1 MKMDGKL
8 RSTLGDVAT
17 SIRSLS
23 MDAIQT
29 ANSGHPGLPLGC
41 AEIGAVLYGKC
52 LRFSNRNLDWINRD
66 RFVLSAGHGS
76 MFLYSLLHL
85 SNSGV
90 SLDDLRQF
98 RQLGSITPGHPE
110 VDVTPGVEMTT
121 GPLGQGLG
129 TAVGM
134 ALGGKILASKFNSSR
149 HRVFDYTVYTLAGD
163 GCMMEGL
170 SSEVSSFAGH
180 YQLDNLVVLYDAN
193 DICLD
198 GNLKEC
204 FSDDVNARFCSFGFE
219 TCTIDGHDVDEIFE
233 ALQWSK
239 NQNGKPKLI
248 ICKTT
253 IGKGS
258 PNKSGTSSVH
268 GSPLGAEEIRKTKE
282 NLGLSPDET
291 FQIIPGVSEYFNQ
304 VCERGQK
311 LYQNWAKDYEVW
323 QEENPDKAALLD
335 KMRKPSF
342 EGLEGKLP
350 RFMPGETL
358 AGRKSSQACIQVLAK
373 ELPSLIGGSADLSC
387 SDSTGIKEEG
397 ILSAENYS
405 ARNIK
410 FGVREFGMS
419 AISSGLALTGFF
431 TPYCG
436 TFLTFSDYLRPSLR
450 LASLI
455 GLKLTYQFTHDSVF
469 LGEDGPTHQ
478 PVEHAAAL
486 RTIPGFYVF
495 RPADGNE
502 VRAAWI
508 AALNCDGPRAIL
520 LSRQNL
526 PHLDGTDLPASQ
538 GVGRGAYKVLT
549 SEGDDPIDRI
559 LFATGSELH
568 LALEVGL
575 RLMQDGERI
584 RVISIPCFELFEK
597 QDESYQQKILAPE
610 IVKRYAIEAQV
621 SFGWHRFT
629 GLHGKIFSIDQ
640 FGISAPASDIAAHLG
655 FTADA
660 IFESIQ
666 KGSK

>member
-1 MKMDGKL
+1 MDKELRNKL
-8 RSTLGDVAT
+8 NDVAT

-41 AEIGAVLYGKC
+41 AEIGAVLYGEC
-52 LRFSNRNLDWINRD
+52 LKFSNRNLDWINRD

-85 SNSGV
+85 SQCGV
-90 SLDDLRQF
+90 SLDELRHF

-110 VDVTPGVEMTT
+110 TELTPGVEMTT

-134 ALGGKILASKFNSSR
+134 ALGGKILASKFNSS
-149 HRVFDYTVYTLAGD
+149 HHKIFDYTVYTLAGD

-170 SSEVSSFAGH
+170 SSEVASFAGH
-180 YQLDNLVVLYDAN
+180 YKLDNLVILYDAN

-198 GNLKEC
+198 GDLKEC
-204 FSDDVNARFCSFGFE
+204 FSEDVDGRFRSFGFE
-219 TCTIDGHDVDEIFE
+219 TRSIDGHDLGQIYE

-239 NQNGKPKLI
+239 TQNGKPKLI
-248 ICKTT
+248 ICKTV
-253 IGKGS
+253 IGQGS
-258 PNKSGTSSVH
+258 PGKCGTSSVH
-268 GSPLGAEEIRKTKE
+268 GSPLGNEEIRRTKE
-282 NLGLSPDET
+282 NLGLSPDEN
-291 FQIIPGVSEYFNQ
+291 FRIVPGVTDYFNQ

-311 LYQNWAKDYEVW
+311 LYQQWAEGFDAWK
-323 QEENPDKAALLD
+323 EENPKKAVLLE
-335 KMRKPSF
+335 KMHHPSLDGI
-342 EGLEGKLP
+342 EDKLP
-350 RFMPGETL
+350 RFNPGDML
-358 AGRKSSQACIQVLAK
+358 AGRKSSQACIQVLAQ

-387 SDSTGIKEEG
+387 SDSTAMKDEKV
-397 ILSAENYS
+397 LSAENYLG
-405 ARNIK
+405 RNIK

-419 AISSGLALTGFF
+419 TIASGLVLTDFF

-486 RTIPGFYVF
+486 RTIPGFHVF

-502 VRAAWI
+502 VRSAWI

-526 PHLDGTDLPASQ
+526 PHLSETDLPASD
-538 GVGRGAYKVLT
+538 GVARGAYEVL
-549 SEGDDPIDRI
+549 SSPGNVMDRI

-568 LALEVGL
+568 LAIEVGK
-575 RLMQDGERI
+575 RLMDCGERI
-584 RVISIPCFELFEK
+584 RVISVPCFELFEK
-597 QDESYQQKILAPE
+597 QDEAYQQKILAPA
-610 IVKRYAIEAQV
+610 IDKRYAIEAQV

-629 GLHGKIFSIDQ
+629 GLQGTIIGIDQ
-640 FGISAPASDIAAHLG
+640 FGISAPASDIAKHLG
-655 FTADA
+655 FTVDT
-660 IFESIQ
+660 IFEKIR
-666 KGSK
+666 GEG